1 MYRIAVV
8 TATIS
13 LLIALAFAQ
22 DSIAQ
27 KPSIAVAANGLPVL
41 ADGTPI
47 RFKIDHN
54 LSSSDAKVGEGVD
67 CEVIEE
73 VHVGNIVVIQKGG
86 AVIAKVSMVQPKKEG
101 DHTGKLEV
109 SVEYV
114 RLADGNKAPV
124 RGAEKG
130 GDPSAA
136 VLNLG
141 PHTLP
146 GKDIKLA
153 NGSEV
158 TAYIDGN
165 VTIDPRRFTQ
175 LGGAAQPIPAAV
187 LASETTELQISSQ
200 PVTAEVMVDNT
211 LVGETPVRVIVH
223 NGDHVLAVRVSG
235 YTGWFR
241 TIHTS
246 GGVMPVVATLETGE
260 NKQMEYKDGLSSQT
274 GACAAGVCG
283 NSPGEAARA
292 AKARK
297 AQQQSATPSSD
308 NAPKQ

>member
-1 MYRIAVV
+1 MYRIAVIV
-8 TATIS
+8 ATIS
-13 LLIALAFAQ
+13 LLAVSGCAQ
-22 DSIAQ
+22 DSAAPP
-27 KPSIAVAANGLPVL
+27 PSIAVAANGLPVL

-47 RFKIDHN
+47 KLKINHS
-54 LSSSDAKVGEGVD
+54 LASSDAKVGEGVD
-67 CEVIEE
+67 CEVTEE
-73 VHVGNIVVIQKGG
+73 VHVGNIVVIQKGS
-86 AVIAKVSMVQPKKEG
+86 AVIAKVSTAQPKKEG

-109 SVEYV
+109 SAQYV
-114 RLADGNKAPV
+114 RLADGNKAQV
-124 RGAEKG
+124 RGAERNG
-130 GDPSAA
+130 GPSAA

-141 PHTLP
+141 PRALP

-165 VTIDPRRFTQ
+165 ITIDPRRFAQ
-175 LGGAAQPIPAAV
+175 LGGATATIPAAI

-260 NKQMEYKDGLSSQT
+260 NKEMEYKDGLSSQT

-292 AKARK
+292 AKARR
-297 AQQQSATPSSD
+297 AQQSANPSSD
-308 NAPKQ
+308 NAPRQ